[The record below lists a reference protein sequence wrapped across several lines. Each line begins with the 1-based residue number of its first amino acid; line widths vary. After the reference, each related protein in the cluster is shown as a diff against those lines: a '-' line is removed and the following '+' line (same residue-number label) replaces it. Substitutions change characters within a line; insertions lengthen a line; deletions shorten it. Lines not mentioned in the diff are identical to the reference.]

1 MNVAVLDLGGGTQSA
16 ESTPQHDISI
26 LNLGDGVFE
35 VKSTNGNTHLG
46 GGDFDRKIINW
57 MADSFQSDK
66 GIDLRKDP
74 MAMQRLKEAA
84 EKAKIEL
91 SSSMETEIN
100 LPYITVADGVP
111 QHLVM
116 KLTRAKFE
124 QLCDDLIRATIEPCR
139 QAMHDAGL
147 SNSDINEVILVGGSS
162 RIPAVQKKVE
172 ELLTSFDSFSGV
184 RSFRHFGKVHSKGVN
199 PDEVVAIGAAIQGGV
214 LTGEVKD
221 VLLLDERKS
230 SELSPPKPRYR
241 DPRRRD
247 DPSDRGQPRKGN
259 RTPLN
264 RNQCSEEHHH
274 PHQEPGLLDGCRLLW
289 PASLMSEPARG

>member
-1 MNVAVLDLGGGTQSA
+1 MNVAVFDLGGGTLSA
-16 ESTPQHDISI
+16 EPTPQHDISI

-46 GGDFDRKIINW
+46 GDDFDRKIINW
-57 MADSFQSDK
+57 MANNFQSDK

-91 SSSMETEIN
+91 SSSMEAEIN

-172 ELLTSFDSFSGV
+172 EF
-184 RSFRHFGKVHSKGVN
+184 FGKVPSKGVN

-247 DPSDRGQPRKGN
+247 DPSDRRQPRKGN

-274 PHQEPGLLDGCRLLW
+274 PHQEEPGLLDGCRLLW

>member
-1 MNVAVLDLGGGTQSA
+1 MNVAVFDLGGGTQSA

-111 QHLVM
+111 QRLVM

-247 DPSDRGQPRKGN
+247 DTSYRRQ
-259 RTPLN
+259 
-264 RNQCSEEHHH
+264 HHH
-274 PHQEPGLLDGCRLLW
+274 PHQEEPGLLDGCRLLW